1 MLLLRDYSQDL
12 DAMLISKP
20 ARLTPEMLSLYQDH
34 VAKPLMKNVTGDG
47 NMGAQDIDEA
57 EDCD

>member
-34 VAKPLMKNVTGDG
+34 VAKPLMKNVTADG
-47 NMGAQDIDEA
+47 NMGAQDIR
-57 EDCD
+57 